1 MVGRRRRRRKLVLV
15 CWLTLRERGGG
26 DLILRITAA
35 SGGQGLAEEGA
46 VCVNET
52 LIAGAWTVTT
62 GV

>member
-15 CWLTLRERGGG
+15 CWLRLWEGGAV

-46 VCVNET
+46 VCVDET
-52 LIAGAWTVTT
+52 LIASAWTVTT
-62 GV
+62 GI